1 MDTTET
7 ALPQT
12 LVLDGI
18 EDEEVAAQSDAR
30 LLITAS
36 APFLVEALARRIHAT
51 GDRAALPFI
60 QTWACDFPIDR
71 QTLSAT
77 CRSLLAAAAGGSILI
92 NDIEEMPR
100 SVQDMFIE
108 LLADLELA
116 RMPFPLVRLMSGTT
130 VSLLHRIGTGT
141 FSDSLFY
148 RLNTIHL
155 LADDGRVGELA

>member
-116 RMPFPLVRLMSGTT
+116 RM
-130 VSLLHRIGTGT
+130 
-141 FSDSLFY
+141 
-148 RLNTIHL
+148 
-155 LADDGRVGELA
+155 